1 MVILKELARN
11 RDKVLS
17 MLDSGINRTRE
28 HLLKLY
34 YYRDDKEDLMSWV
47 KEVRAYMGRVS
58 KIKKSGYPSSA
69 LIYKEIW
76 LDDLDSFE
84 DEHKAYVDD
93 FMLEM
98 PELGEIEYDPQATE
112 FCSDYFLWLSKKL
125 SSQGTVSLSEVL
137 GEVYLLREKYPV

>member
-1 MVILKELARN
+1 MINLKELARN

-34 YYRDDKEDLMSWV
+34 YYRNDEEDFIGWI

-58 KIKKSGYPSSA
+58 KIKKSGYPSSS

-76 LDDLDSFE
+76 LDDKDSFE
-84 DEHKAYVDD
+84 DDHKAYVED

-98 PELGEIEYDPQATE
+98 PELGRIEYDPRATK
-112 FCSDYFLWLSKKL
+112 FCDDYFIWLSKKL
-125 SSQGTVSLSEVL
+125 SSQGAVSLSEVL
-137 GEVYLLREKYPV
+137 NEINLLREKYPL

>member
-1 MVILKELARN
+1 MIILKELARN

-34 YYRDDKEDLMSWV
+34 YYRNDKEDFMGWV

-76 LDDLDSFE
+76 LDDRDSFE
-84 DEHKAYVDD
+84 DDHRAYVED

-98 PELGEIEYDPQATE
+98 PELGRIKYDPQATK

-125 SSQGTVSLSEVL
+125 SSQGAVSL
-137 GEVYLLREKYPV
+137 GEVLNEINFLLEKYPV

>member
-28 HLLKLY
+28 YLLKLY

-58 KIKKSGYPSSA
+58 KIKRSGYPSSA

-84 DEHKAYVDD
+84 EDHKAYVDD

-98 PELGEIEYDPQATE
+98 PELGNIEYDPQATE

-137 GEVYLLREKYPV
+137 GEIYFLREKYPV

>member
-47 KEVRAYMGRVS
+47 KEIRAYMGRVS
-58 KIKKSGYPSSA
+58 KIKKSGYPSSS

-84 DEHKAYVDD
+84 DDHKVYVDD

-98 PELGEIEYDPQATE
+98 PELGEIEYDPRATE

-125 SSQGTVSLSEVL
+125 SSQGAVSLSEVL